1 MKMHR
6 SNPPSGDEDV
16 ARLRLKL
23 SHLSLPDL
31 VKRGL
36 VEWDRDDHV
45 VTKGPAFDKELLEER
60 GKYG

>member
-1 MKMHR
+1 MPR
-6 SNPPSGDEDV
+6 SDPPSADEDV

-23 SHLSLPDL
+23 SHLPLSELA
-31 VKRGL
+31 KRGL

-60 GKYG
+60 GK